1 MPWLPS
7 CWQEAD
13 CPLGLRSSGL
23 LMVVTPT
30 EEIGMMTGVCVL
42 LLNLNKDL
50 RIQNL
55 ISLCRIV
62 NLPHAVQSSLPAMDL
77 YVLQRFMSLSVI
89 IVI

>member
-30 EEIGMMTGVCVL
+30 EEIGMMTGSVCFAF
-42 LLNLNKDL
+42 K
-50 RIQNL
+50 
-55 ISLCRIV
+55 SK
-62 NLPHAVQSSLPAMDL
+62 
-77 YVLQRFMSLSVI
+77 
-89 IVI
+89 